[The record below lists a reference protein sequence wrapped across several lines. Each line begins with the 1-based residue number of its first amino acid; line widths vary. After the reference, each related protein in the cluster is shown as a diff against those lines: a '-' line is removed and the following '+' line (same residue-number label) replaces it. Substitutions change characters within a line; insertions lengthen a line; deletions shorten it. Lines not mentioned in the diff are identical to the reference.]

1 MAKNND
7 AVIEQVEENVTEE
20 HVTEAQVTAAS
31 NKAVAQAEKERKELV
46 KSLKKQEYVPVQV
59 SPLYRPY
66 FGRVMT
72 VTINGASI
80 AIPCD
85 GKTYKVPKTYAEE
98 IKVRIYRQDQLFA
111 KKRRLSDVTNNLEA
125 SPGELQIF

>member
-1 MAKNND
+1 MAKK
-7 AVIEQVEENVTEE
+7 TEV
-20 HVTEAQVTAAS
+20 VTEAAVTAAS
-31 NKAVAQAEKERKELV
+31 NKAVADGEKTRKAFA
-46 KSLKKQEYVPVQV
+46 KSLKDQEYVPIQV

-85 GKTYKVPKTYAEE
+85 GKTYKVPATFAEE
-98 IKVRIYRQDQLFA
+98 IKIRIYRQDQLFA
-111 KKRRLSDVTNNLEA
+111 KKRRLSDVANNVES
-125 SPGELQIF
+125 SPGELRIF